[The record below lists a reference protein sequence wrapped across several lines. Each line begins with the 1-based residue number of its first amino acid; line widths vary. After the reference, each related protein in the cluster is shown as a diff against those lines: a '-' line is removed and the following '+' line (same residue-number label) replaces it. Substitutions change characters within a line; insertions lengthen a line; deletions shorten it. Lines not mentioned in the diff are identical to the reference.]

1 LKIKKIES
9 IDYFDLID
17 QRFNTQTTEPN
28 NMQTQT
34 QSDILQ
40 QFSDMLKSHSIVV
53 ADRANLVKL
62 LENIVDLCTQMPKTK
77 LKAAV
82 KAAAKT
88 PAAAAKAA
96 AKTPA
101 TAKKQPVRETLVGPA
116 DAGDCP
122 VMSDLK
128 APARGRGRPR
138 KADATAV
145 TDNDAEKK
153 KRGRP
158 KKDKTV
164 TISSNDDE
172 DALIAKMI
180 ADVKKNA
187 KQSPAVAVAEQD
199 DDSTESELD
208 EFNGELI
215 RAEENHAEENHAEEN
230 HAEENHAEENHSE
243 ETSPVVAN
251 SVSPVHQ
258 VEPIHPAVPIE
269 VEAGVEAG
277 VVNKPKTKSK
287 QAKEPKVKE
296 TKVKEPK
303 AKEPKVK
310 ETKAKEPKVKEPKA
324 KEMTKSIADVVPAPA
339 TPVVPVPATSVPAT
353 SATPLRENKASSD
366 GNFYLM
372 PNYPRESFTYNGK
385 TYLRTETD
393 NVYDTMT
400 LEMIGV
406 WDHLNHE
413 IITAFDDEE
422 VDELWLSDEE

>member
-1 LKIKKIES
+1 MSFQNPLKIKKIES
-9 IDYFDLID
+9 IDYFDVID
-17 QRFNTQTTEPN
+17 QRFNTRTTEQN
-28 NMQTQT
+28 NMQTQTQTPT

-82 KAAAKT
+82 KAATKTPDAAKT
-88 PAAAAKAA
+88 PAAK
-96 AKTPA
+96 

-116 DAGDCP
+116 VAGDCP

-187 KQSPAVAVAEQD
+187 KQSAAVAEPAEED
-199 DDSTESELD
+199 DDTDSELE
-208 EFNGELI
+208 EFSGELI
-215 RAEENHAEENHAEEN
+215 R
-230 HAEENHAEENHSE
+230 AEENHSE

-269 VEAGVEAG
+269 VETGVEAG
-277 VVNKPKTKSK
+277 VVNKTKAKSK
-287 QAKEPKVKE
+287 QAKEPKIKE
-296 TKVKEPK
+296 PKIKQAKEPK
-303 AKEPKVK
+303 AKEPKA
-310 ETKAKEPKVKEPKA
+310 TKAKESKQA
-324 KEMTKSIADVVPAPA
+324 IAVEVVPVPA
-339 TPVVPVPATSVPAT
+339 TPVVPVSVTAASSATS
-353 SATPLRENKASSD
+353 SNPLRENKASSD

-393 NVYDTMT
+393 NVYDTVT
-400 LEMIGV
+400 LEMVGV

>member
-1 LKIKKIES
+1 
-9 IDYFDLID
+9 
-17 QRFNTQTTEPN
+17 
-28 NMQTQT
+28 MQTQT

-215 RAEENHAEENHAEEN
+215 RAEENHSEENHAEEN
-230 HAEENHAEENHSE
+230 HAE

-296 TKVKEPK
+296 PKVKETKVKETKVKEPK
-303 AKEPKVK
+303 VKEPKV
-310 ETKAKEPKVKEPKA
+310 KEPKVKEPKA

-339 TPVVPVPATSVPAT
+339 TPVVPVPATSVPATSVPATSVPATSVPATSVPAT

>member
-1 LKIKKIES
+1 
-9 IDYFDLID
+9 
-17 QRFNTQTTEPN
+17 
-28 NMQTQT
+28 MQTQPQT

-40 QFSDMLKSHSIVV
+40 QFSDMLKNHSIVV

-82 KAAAKT
+82 RAAAKT
-88 PAAAAKAA
+88 PAATK
-96 AKTPA
+96 PA
-101 TAKKQPVRETLVGPA
+101 AKKQPVRETLVGPD

-122 VMSDLK
+122 IMSDLK

-138 KADATAV
+138 KADATAAVV

-172 DALIAKMI
+172 DDLIAKMI
-180 ADVKKNA
+180 ADMKKNA
-187 KQSPAVAVAEQD
+187 KQSADVTVAEED
-199 DDSTESELD
+199 DDITESELD
-208 EFNGELI
+208 DFNGELN
-215 RAEENHAEENHAEEN
+215 RAE
-230 HAEENHAEENHSE
+230 
-243 ETSPVVAN
+243 TIPVVAN

-258 VEPIHPAVPIE
+258 VDPVHSDEPIE
-269 VEAGVEAG
+269 VEAEVEAV
-277 VVNKPKTKSK
+277 VVNKTKAKTKQVKETKVK
-287 QAKEPKVKE
+287 QVKEPKVKE
-296 TKVKEPK
+296 TKVKQVKEPK
-303 AKEPKVK
+303 TKQAKEPKFK
-310 ETKAKEPKVKEPKA
+310 ETKVKEPKQA
-324 KEMTKSIADVVPAPA
+324 IAVE
-339 TPVVPVPATSVPAT
+339 VVPVPATQVVPVSAT
-353 SATPLRENKASSD
+353 SANSATSSNPLRENKASSD

-400 LEMIGV
+400 LEMVGV

-413 IITAFDDEE
+413 IITAFDNEE
-422 VDELWLSDEE
+422 VDELWLSSDEE